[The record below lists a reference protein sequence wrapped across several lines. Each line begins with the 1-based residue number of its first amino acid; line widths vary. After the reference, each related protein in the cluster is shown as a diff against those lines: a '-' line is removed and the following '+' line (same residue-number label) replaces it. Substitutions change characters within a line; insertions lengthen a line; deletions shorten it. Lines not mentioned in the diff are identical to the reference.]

1 MQKIFNE
8 NPAIMK
14 RYQNNKENKEDIL
27 EDY

>member
-14 RYQNNKENKEDIL
+14 RYQINKENKEDIL
-27 EDY
+27 DEY